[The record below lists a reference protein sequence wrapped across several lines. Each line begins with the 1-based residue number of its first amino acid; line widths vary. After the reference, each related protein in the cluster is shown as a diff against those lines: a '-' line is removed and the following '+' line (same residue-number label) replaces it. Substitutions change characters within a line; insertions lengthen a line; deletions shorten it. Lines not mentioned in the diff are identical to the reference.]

1 MADIR
6 PWLIQGYP
14 TEENSDKR
22 AMHVAFPEGK
32 QPLQLGTEDPGLL
45 EGGHGVK
52 MELMCLNVRE
62 KLLVKFEQICW
73 NI

>member
-1 MADIR
+1 MA
-6 PWLIQGYP
+6 L
-14 TEENSDKR
+14 
-22 AMHVAFPEGK
+22 PEGK

-62 KLLVKFEQICW
+62 KLLVKVEQICW